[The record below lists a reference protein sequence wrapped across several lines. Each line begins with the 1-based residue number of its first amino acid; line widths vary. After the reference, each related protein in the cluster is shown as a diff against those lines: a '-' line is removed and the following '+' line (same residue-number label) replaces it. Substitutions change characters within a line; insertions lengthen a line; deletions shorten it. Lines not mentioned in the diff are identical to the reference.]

1 MYTQSSVAANAY
13 AKVGLE
19 TGVVAAS
26 PHQLIIMLYEGA
38 ELSVR
43 MAIKHMNDG
52 DLAKK
57 SASISKASSIILEGL
72 RSALDTRKGG
82 GIALQLDA
90 LYDYMNK
97 RLMLAHIRNE
107 TAPLEEVLGLLR
119 ELHAAWLQIG
129 TSNRPSTQSSHHSI
143 AA

>member
-1 MYTQSSVAANAY
+1 VYTNSRSAAHAY
-13 AKVGLE
+13 ANVGLE

-38 ELSVR
+38 ELAVR
-43 MAIKHMNDG
+43 MAIRHLNDG
-52 DLAKK
+52 DLARK
-57 SASISKASSIILEGL
+57 SAAISKASSIILEGL
-72 RSALDTRKGG
+72 RAALDPQQGG
-82 GIALQLDA
+82 AIALQLDA

-97 RLMLAHIRNE
+97 RLMLAHLNNQ

-119 ELHAAWLQIG
+119 ELHAAWQQIDTPG
-129 TSNRPSTQSSHHSI
+129 RATIQSSCQPI